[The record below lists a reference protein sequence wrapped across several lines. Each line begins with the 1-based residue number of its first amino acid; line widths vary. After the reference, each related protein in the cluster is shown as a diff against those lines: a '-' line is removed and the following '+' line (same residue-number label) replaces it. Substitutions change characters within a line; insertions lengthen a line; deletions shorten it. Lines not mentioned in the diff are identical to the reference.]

1 MKTLKEIE
9 KSIARGMREGNRK
22 SYIEFTE
29 KYSRAI
35 YRECLKVSND
45 SDEADDHLNEILI
58 RIVISIGRFDPDI
71 SSMLR
76 WVLSV
81 TGNYFRNYF
90 RDEQLKPEL
99 VCYEE
104 DALDLYAQ
112 RPFVTEEGNT
122 DDEEDDENVPDLIR
136 LRKALAG
143 MSKRDRSILFY
154 RTDGFSYENIGEFL
168 GIKSGTAM
176 TAYSRAVSK
185 IKKMF
190 ADAEAAQCC

>member
-9 KSIARGMREGNRK
+9 KSIAQGMSEGNRK
-22 SYIEFTE
+22 SYIEFVE
-29 KYSRAI
+29 KYSRPI

-58 RIVISIGRFDPDI
+58 RIVISIGQFDPDI

-81 TGNYFRNYF
+81 TRNYFRNYL
-90 RDEQLKPEL
+90 RDQQLKPEL

-104 DALDLYAQ
+104 DALDLYVQ
-112 RPFVTEEGNT
+112 RPFVTEEDNT
-122 DDEEDDENVPDLIR
+122 DDEEDDENIPDLIK

-154 RTDGFSYENIGEFL
+154 RADGFSYENIGEFL

-176 TAYSRAVSK
+176 TAYSRAVRK
-185 IKKMF
+185 IKDMF
-190 ADAEAAQCC
+190 ACEVNAYA